1 VASSRDGHQET
12 PTNTTLR
19 PSSIKAARRAGYSER
34 TAGQMGYEILNRP
47 EVASRID
54 YLTEQFWQAFSI
66 GPKETAA
73 RIAMA
78 ARPDIRLLFNEDGSH
93 KKPHE
98 LCDQAAAMVISC
110 DTELVFDDDGAPPT
124 AVRKTGCQAPVLEHD
139 LTGQGS
145 ALAPIV
151 PCEGVGSSVDAR
163 VTWDYT
169 HGARKHPARSISVRL
184 PQRRFITCMSAS
196 LFPPFRCS

>member
-1 VASSRDGHQET
+1 
-12 PTNTTLR
+12 
-19 PSSIKAARRAGYSER
+19 
-34 TAGQMGYEILNRP
+34 MGYEILNRP

-98 LCDQAAAMVISC
+98 LCDQAAAMVIGC
-110 DTELVFDDDGAPPT
+110 DTEIVFDDDGAPPT
-124 AVRKTGCQAPVLEHD
+124 AVRKYRLRSADPSLRLLAQMHKMVGPNVNVTVNND
-139 LTGQGS
+139 L
-145 ALAPIV
+145 ADRMERARRRAK
-151 PCEGVGSSVDAR
+151 EGR
-163 VTWDYT
+163 
-169 HGARKHPARSISVRL
+169 
-184 PQRRFITCMSAS
+184 
-196 LFPPFRCS
+196 